1 MSVYT
6 SKQFD
11 SPAGPVKKNVQ
22 RNRVIHVF
30 FGGIASYDNLFSA
43 DDLHLI
49 YSRQRVSSAPVTAM
63 ASPAVRSQ
71 TVPLHH
77 VLTQSIRQGNAAL
90 SARMVSFS
98 EVKKNTVPY
107 L

>member
-1 MSVYT
+1 MC
-6 SKQFD
+6 
-11 SPAGPVKKNVQ
+11 
-22 RNRVIHVF
+22 
-30 FGGIASYDNLFSA
+30 FGGIASYDNLFST
-43 DDLHLI
+43 DELYLI
-49 YSRQRVSSAPVTAM
+49 YSRQHVSSAPVTPT

-77 VLTQSIRQGNAAL
+77 VLTQSIRKGNAAL

-98 EVKKNTVPY
+98 EVKKKTVPY